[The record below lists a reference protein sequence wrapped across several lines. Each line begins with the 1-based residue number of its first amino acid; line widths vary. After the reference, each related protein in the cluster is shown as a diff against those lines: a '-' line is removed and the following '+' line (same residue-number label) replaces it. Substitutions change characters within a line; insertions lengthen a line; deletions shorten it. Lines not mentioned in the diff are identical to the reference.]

1 MVKKD
6 INVYVSGRMRYAP
19 TQEKI
24 ICVIC
29 GEEKNICVF
38 TTTARDRSRHSF
50 FPALYLCIVIK
61 KSMFNQLKM
70 KGEQSYGKISDL
82 LACRT

>member
-1 MVKKD
+1 MYSGVCDTPLHKK
-6 INVYVSGRMRYAP
+6 NNNLRKSAL
-19 TQEKI
+19 
-24 ICVIC
+24 
-29 GEEKNICVF
+29 ICVF
-38 TTTARDRSRHSF
+38 TTTARDRSRHSR